1 MIPRQRKLPPLPSG
15 WQPEAHDAPTDGK
28 CAQALDAKD
37 VSVTHVGAGAAEGG
51 NQGGNLGWLTVKQA
65 AAVIGIS
72 HQAVKKACQIGR
84 YRTITVSANGGQQ
97 YRIDPQSLPV
107 AARDTWL
114 AHQVSAVVTTPAP
127 VATAVA
133 APSVKHA
140 TLKQRVIAD
149 ARLLIVRAVRTLQ
162 NAIGSQRRAILAL
175 LKQRDD
181 RVASADLL
189 LAMALANA
197 RSGLRFSIDL
207 NDAGLPV
214 AVPVA
219 GQDVAAFAAQLTQR
233 SIERWCLT
241 DAAGVD
247 LAPAVATPDV
257 SVKPWVPYFLT
268 QMQRPQ
274 KPTLADAYRD
284 MLAALPADITPPSY
298 HSARRWY
305 LAKYSALDRQR
316 GRHQGSALN
325 PFKFAHRRTSRG
337 MVPMQEIHSDGWGTH
352 FTAPHPISGK
362 FVKLEVWHT
371 HDVATRRVFPP
382 SIGLSESM
390 LVIMGSLFNAIKIG
404 GVPAVWQTDNTGS
417 VKNDRIEF
425 DPLTSIKA
433 RAGFEIVHNLPGNSQ
448 ANGICENFN
457 KYLDRRSRKLATY
470 MSKDMDKLAQK
481 RVLKITQKMT
491 KVADIKERRKLK
503 AQAEAAGSGIVF
515 ETYQQ
520 AVDWLNDV
528 IAEHNDHP
536 HRALPRIKTADGK
549 SRHMTPN
556 EAWALHVSRGWQPV
570 ALDADEL
577 ADTFRPHEI
586 KLVRRGCVQV
596 YGQRYHHRELEHFN
610 GEDVLVAYEVDNGE
624 RVFVKTLDGRPICEA
639 QFYADRA
646 YRPRSFYEIAMD
658 RRADA
663 AIKRHETKID
673 EIERQRPVVTLEA
686 QIAQQRQI
694 DSESRAIVDVVA
706 KPVDAPVGIMR
717 LPVEPEQKY
726 LLWEKIDAS
735 LMADADVPEWERTWH
750 ETYQHSNEFAAMKK
764 RFAARNAPI
773 KKAL

>member
-1 MIPRQRKLPPLPSG
+1 MQTLEFKRIHVDPEPISAPEGRAKGGTVTSAENWLSVKEAAPL
-15 WQPEAHDAPTDGK
+15 
-28 CAQALDAKD
+28 
-37 VSVTHVGAGAAEGG
+37 
-51 NQGGNLGWLTVKQA
+51 LGIVER
-65 AAVIGIS
+65 
-72 HQAVKKACQIGR
+72 AVKRACQNGKF
-84 YRTITVSANGGQQ
+84 RTKLVQGNGGQQ
-97 YRIDPQSLPV
+97 YRIDPLSLPE
-107 AARDTWL
+107 AARDVWL
-114 AHQVSAVVTTPAP
+114 ARQVSSAVASSMPFKTE
-127 VATAVA
+127 VATIGASANHV
-133 APSVKHA
+133 
-140 TLKQRVIAD
+140 TLKQRVVAD
-149 ARLLIVRAVRTLQ
+149 SRLLIVRAVRTLQ
-162 NAIGSQRRAILAL
+162 NAIGTQRRAILAL
-175 LKQRDD
+175 LRQRDD
-181 RVASADLL
+181 RLLSADLL
-189 LAMALANA
+189 LAMALGNA
-197 RSGLRFSIDL
+197 RSGLRFSVEL
-207 NDAGLPV
+207 NKVGLPV
-214 AVPVA
+214 ATPVA

-241 DAAGVD
+241 DSAGID

-257 SVKPWVPYFLT
+257 SVKPWVPYFLAE
-268 QMQRPQ
+268 MQRPQ

-305 LAKYSALDRQR
+305 LQKYSALDRQR

-382 SIGLSESM
+382 SVGLSESM

-417 VKNDRIEF
+417 VKNDRVEL

-457 KYLDRRSRKLATY
+457 KYLDRRSRKIATY

-491 KVADIKERRKLK
+491 KVADIEERRKLK

-520 AVDWLNDV
+520 AVDWLTGV
-528 IAEHNDHP
+528 IAEYNDQP
-536 HRALPRIKTADGK
+536 HSALPRITLPDGS
-549 SRHMTPN
+549 SRRMTPN
-556 EAWALHVSRGWQPV
+556 EAWAQHVSRGWQPV

-586 KLVRRGCVQV
+586 KPVRRGCVQLF
-596 YGQRYHHRELEHFN
+596 GQRYRHAELAHFN
-610 GEDVLVAYEVDNGE
+610 GEDVLVAYDVDNGE
-624 RVFVKTLDGRPICEA
+624 RVFVKTLDGRPLCVAE
-639 QFYADRA
+639 FYTDRA
-646 YRPRSFYEIAMD
+646 YRARSFYDIAME
-658 RRADA
+658 RRADV

-686 QIAQQRQI
+686 QIAQQRRIESASPAII
-694 DSESRAIVDVVA
+694 DVEAKSVA
-706 KPVDAPVGIMR
+706 EPFGVMR

-726 LLWEKIDAS
+726 LLWQKIDAA
-735 LMADADVPEWERTWH
+735 LTGDADVPDWERTWH
-750 ETYQHSNEFAAMKK
+750 ETYQHSNEFTAMKK
-764 RFAARNAPI
+764 RFAVHNAPI